1 MEVNNAVLKL
11 IIKECCR
18 SLSYNDEER
27 QFSFSLRPSLHR
39 VWESKKEAMWSIQ
52 PDFMLNDFNSVL
64 SNLEFPTDTQNK
76 ISFSSLRDNDI
87 VNGEVLNIEIYGKDM
102 PLKLIK
108 MKRGQYLSVLS
119 GMGLSFGD
127 RSEFSV
133 DKNIVTS
140 EGFNQGVC
148 KTISILLPS
157 SYNIV
162 LSRVFL
168 GKYYLNNIGSSL
180 WPIFDEAK
188 EYINTLDST
197 RLDDIV
203 NISTEL
209 GIGSFALLNILKSV
223 CALIK

>member
-39 VWESKKEAMWSIQ
+39 VWESNKKAIWSIH

-64 SNLEFPTDTQNK
+64 SNLELQADTQNK
-76 ISFSSLRDNDI
+76 IPASVLKDNDI
-87 VNGEVLNIEIYGKDM
+87 VNGEVLSIEIYGEDM

-108 MKRGQYLSVLS
+108 MKRGQYLNVLS

-127 RSEFSV
+127 KFEFSV
-133 DKNIVTS
+133 DRNIVTS

-148 KTISILLPS
+148 KSISILLPS
-157 SYNIV
+157 AYHIV

-168 GKYYLNNIGSSL
+168 GKYFLNNIGSSL

-188 EYINTLDST
+188 EYIDTHDSKHLDYIMT
-197 RLDDIV
+197 
-203 NISTEL
+203 ISTKL

-223 CALIK
+223 CALTK

>member
-39 VWESKKEAMWSIQ
+39 VWESKKKEISSIQ
-52 PDFMLNDFNSVL
+52 PDFMLYDFNSVL
-64 SNLEFPTDTQNK
+64 SNLEFPTNTQNK
-76 ISFSSLRDNDI
+76 ISISVLKDNDI
-87 VNGEVLNIEIYGKDM
+87 VNGEVLSIEIYGEDV

-108 MKRGQYLSVLS
+108 MKRGQYLNVLS

-127 RSEFSV
+127 RFEFSV
-133 DKNIVTS
+133 DRNLVTS
-140 EGFNQGVC
+140 EGFNQGAC

-157 SYNIV
+157 AYNIV

-168 GKYYLNNIGSSL
+168 GKYFLNNIGSSL
-180 WPIFDEAK
+180 WPIYDVAK
-188 EYINTLDST
+188 EYLNTLDSK
-197 RLDDIV
+197 RLDEIV
-203 NISTEL
+203 TISAKL
-209 GIGSFALLNILKSV
+209 GIGSFALLNILNSV
-223 CALIK
+223 CALTK